1 MVCARENRIDLV
13 GTLATVK
20 IRILLLALLVML
32 AMLVSHAAVGSSRLM
47 ALDPVT
53 ATVTHQS
60 PDIVEAAA
68 SYVAEHSPS
77 HTYYYVAA
85 LCTLLL
91 GSFAGLI
98 FGGNRRQWN
107 PVLSPRIRR
116 SSAPAVLYGGM
127 RPTPPL
133 LQVFRL

>member
-20 IRILLLALLVML
+20 IRVLLLAILVVLALL
-32 AMLVSHAAVGSSRLM
+32 ASHAAMGSSSQM
-47 ALDPVT
+47 TPEPAT
-53 ATVTHQS
+53 ASVAQQS
-60 PDIVEAAA
+60 PSVVKATAG
-68 SYVAEHSPS
+68 YVMEHPPS
-77 HTYYYVAA
+77 HAYYYVAS

-91 GSFAGLI
+91 GSFAALI
-98 FGGNRRQWN
+98 FGGNRRQWRT
-107 PVLSPRIRR
+107 VLSPRVRR
-116 SSAPAVLYGGM
+116 SPVPAVSYDGA